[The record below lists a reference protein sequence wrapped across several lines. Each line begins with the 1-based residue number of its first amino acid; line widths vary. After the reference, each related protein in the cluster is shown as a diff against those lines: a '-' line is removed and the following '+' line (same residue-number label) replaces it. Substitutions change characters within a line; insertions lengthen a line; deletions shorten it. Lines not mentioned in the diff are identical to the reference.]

1 MWYIS
6 VQIGVAVCMREKKKR
21 KKEKGCHTRSFS
33 DPAKLYG
40 AGSHHLKGSTLIGR
54 REPC

>member
-6 VQIGVAVCMREKKKR
+6 VQIGVAVCMREKKR